1 MTIVI
6 FQFVKLI
13 RKNIAKRMIMKMI
26 LPQRELV
33 AINSFQVLKNN
44 SGTLQ
49 TARSEVFYFMKIKVK
64 IL

>member
-1 MTIVI
+1 M
-6 FQFVKLI
+6 
-13 RKNIAKRMIMKMI
+13 MMKMI
-26 LPQRELV
+26 QPQREPV

-49 TARSEVFYFMKIKVK
+49 TARSEAFYFMKIKVK